1 MKDYKHVKVPR
12 KYRVSA
18 PRTKVNRVRA
28 ATGRGSGKDAAG
40 LKSAVIKIFIVIM
53 IGGGSYLGWQAYRML
68 THADIFQISGM
79 DVKGVRHLD
88 EKDLRSIA
96 GVFTGQN
103 IFRVDFDEAVRRA
116 EAIPWVKDVKIYRRL
131 PNRISVVITERTPA
145 AVLDTGKAQYLLGS
159 DMVVIGRVA
168 KDDIPSWRLPCI
180 TAKDLK
186 AVPGGLITSAGVEGA
201 LVLLNELSG
210 RGRWPLSDV
219 TVKADAA
226 ETLSLLYGQNEFRIG
241 TGNYGQ
247 KLRRLAEVAA
257 DLKERGV
264 TASYID
270 LRPERQVA
278 VMVKKDGVQGPGA
291 SGQ

>member
-28 ATGRGSGKDAAG
+28 GTGRGPGANARG
-40 LKSAVIKIFIVIM
+40 LKSAVIKVFIAIIFA
-53 IGGGSYLGWQAYRML
+53 GTGYLGWQAYRIL
-68 THADIFQISGM
+68 THADIFQVVGM
-79 DVKGVRHLD
+79 DVKGLQHLD
-88 EKDLRSIA
+88 EGDLRPIA
-96 GVFTGQN
+96 EVFTGQN
-103 IFRVDFDEAVRRA
+103 IFRVDLDEAVRRA
-116 EAIPWVKDVKIYRRL
+116 EALPWVKDVKIYRRL

-145 AVLDTGKAQYLLGS
+145 AVLDTGKAQYLLDP
-159 DMVVIGRVA
+159 DMAVIGKVA
-168 KDDIPSWRLPCI
+168 KDDVPSWRLPCI
-180 TAKDLK
+180 SAKGLN
-186 AVPGGLITSAGVEGA
+186 AAPGGQVASAGVEEA
-201 LVLLNELSG
+201 LALLNELSR
-210 RGRWPLSDV
+210 RGGWSLSDV
-219 TVKADAA
+219 TVRADTA

-241 TGNYGQ
+241 AGNYGE

-278 VMVKKDGVQGPGA
+278 VMVKR
-291 SGQ
+291 